1 LPEGISK
8 QGKDI
13 IYKILTHEFKDK
25 SFSAIG
31 LDVPKIKEFLIADF
45 PYVIAS
51 EIRADNIFLLEDDSI
66 LVVDFESDIKKS
78 DYVKYLG
85 YLYAVLNHYLKTE
98 NILYNITMAVIY
110 TGDGKTSDKRT
121 DNDIKFGNIDIKLT
135 HVPLTRFDT
144 DELYND
150 LKRKMDA
157 GEELTDE
164 DIMRFIILPV
174 TESNKSERQNTIE
187 KTIDLAKKIPDERQQ
202 VFAISGIL
210 VSTNNFI
217 DKNYAEKIK
226 EWLAMTKIGRLY
238 EEEKIDFAN
247 KEVSK
252 ARQEEKIALVKKM
265 LTKNYSLAE
274 ILELSELTK
283 DEILKIQSEMNLP
296 DAI

>member
-1 LPEGISK
+1 MPDGISK

-51 EIRADNIFLLEDDSI
+51 EIRADNIFLLEDNSI
-66 LVVDFESDIKKS
+66 LIAEFESDIKKN

-121 DNDIKFGNIDIKLT
+121 DNDIKFGNVDIKLT

-144 DELYND
+144 DELYNS
-150 LKRKMDA
+150 LKQKMDA
-157 GEELTDE
+157 GEKLTDE

-174 TESNKSERQNTIE
+174 TQSNKSERQNTIE

-217 DKNYAEKIK
+217 DKNYAEKLK
-226 EWLAMTKIGRLY
+226 EWLSMTKIGRLY
-238 EEEKIDFAN
+238 EEEKIEAIN
-247 KEVSK
+247 KAVTK
-252 ARQEEKIALVKKM
+252 AREDDKIELAKEM
-265 LTKNYSLAE
+265 LSDGKDIIE
-274 ILELSELTK
+274 IMKYAKLSKEQ
-283 DEILKIQSEMNLP
+283 IIMIQSEMNLP

>member
-1 LPEGISK
+1 MPGGISK

-31 LDVPKIKEFLIADF
+31 LDVPKVKEFLIADF

-51 EIRADNIFLLEDDSI
+51 EIRADNIFLLEDDSV

-85 YLYAVLNHYLKTE
+85 YIYAVLNHYLKTE
-98 NILYNITMAVIY
+98 NILYNIIMAVIY

-121 DNDIKFGNIDIKLT
+121 DNDIKFGNVDIKLT
-135 HVPLTRFDT
+135 HVPLSRFDT
-144 DELYND
+144 DVLYND
-150 LKRKMDA
+150 LKQKMDA

-202 VFAISGIL
+202 AFAISGIL

-217 DKNYAEKIK
+217 DKTYAEKIK
-226 EWLAMTKIGRLY
+226 EWLSMTKIGRLY
-238 EEEKIDFAN
+238 EEEKINFAN
-247 KEVSK
+247 QEVSK
-252 ARQEEKIALVKKM
+252 ARLGDRIALVKKM
-265 LTKNYSLAE
+265 LAE
-274 ILELSELTK
+274 GEDIIKIMKYTELTK
-283 DEILKIQSEMNLP
+283 DEILKILEELNLP